1 MTEPTTTDERAEWA
15 SYYEFYN
22 RGSKRE
28 GSRVRRL
35 IDQVE
40 TLTDERDDLVESYVE
55 ALVQVEKH
63 MALHDRECC
72 KLVVSSVAPV
82 LKEKP

>member
-1 MTEPTTTDERAEWA
+1 MIEPTTAEERAEWA

-40 TLTDERDDLVESYVE
+40 ALIAKLEQAKDAFKEIVGTRDCQYAQQIAATFLE
-55 ALVQVEKH
+55 
-63 MALHDRECC
+63 
-72 KLVVSSVAPV
+72 
-82 LKEKP
+82 EKP